1 MFEDF
6 NFRWLDSPEFKE
18 DSVREELIKP
28 LLHKLG
34 YRAGGDFQIIRSKS
48 LTHPFVLIGTVERK
62 IIITP
67 DYLMQ
72 VYEDLA
78 WILDAKHPN
87 QNITNGKNVEQAYSY
102 AIHPDVRVE
111 LYALCNGHELTVFH
125 INQIKPVIQV
135 DLIDITESWDAV
147 ENILSPQK
155 VLKYKLRP
163 KDKDFYPDYGLSL
176 FKLGYLNQEEMEWFF
191 YQVPLIAID
200 RVDSK
205 TFSTSM
211 DLKRNGTTFGVSLDF
226 NLEKLDSLISL
237 ATKDQERII
246 FDGLNRQPFKADS
259 FGQLTVNIGC
269 RLGLPT
275 QSKYQDI
282 VPMIV
287 TQFQKCV

>member
-6 NFRWLDSPEFKE
+6 NFRLLDSPEFKE
-18 DSVREELIKP
+18 DSVREELITP
-28 LLHKLG
+28 ILHKLG
-34 YRAGGDFQIIRSKS
+34 YRAGGDFQIIRSKA

-72 VYEDLA
+72 VYEDFA

-102 AIHPDVRVE
+102 AIHPDVRVK

-125 INQIKPVIQV
+125 INQIKPVIQI
-135 DLIDITESWDAV
+135 DLIDIRESWDAI

-163 KDKDFYPDYGLSL
+163 KDKDLYPDYGLYL
-176 FKLGYLNQEEMEWFF
+176 FKLGYSNQEQIEWVF
-191 YQVPLIAID
+191 YEVPIIKID
-200 RVDSK
+200 RVDYQ
-205 TFSTSM
+205 TFSIFASFSE
-211 DLKRNGTTFGVSLDF
+211 NGITFAASFDF
-226 NLEKLDSLISL
+226 NIEKLDSLINL
-237 ATKDQERII
+237 ANEDQGNII
-246 FDGLNRQPFKADS
+246 LDGLNRQPFQADS

-275 QSKYQDI
+275 QSKYEDI

-287 TQFQKCV
+287 TQFF

>member
-6 NFRWLDSPEFKE
+6 NFRLLDSPEFKE
-18 DSVREELIKP
+18 DSVREELIIP
-28 LLHKLG
+28 ILRKLG
-34 YRAGGDFQIIRSKS
+34 YRAGGDFQIIRSKA
-48 LTHPFVLIGTVERK
+48 LTHPFVLIGTIERK
-62 IIITP
+62 ITITP

-72 VYEDLA
+72 IHKDYA
-78 WILDAKHPN
+78 WILDAKRPN

-102 AIHPDVRVE
+102 AIHPEVRVK

-125 INQIKPVIQV
+125 INQIKPVKQV
-135 DLIDITESWDAV
+135 DLIDIEERWN
-147 ENILSPQK
+147 EIQNILAPQN

-163 KDKDFYPDYGLSL
+163 KEEDLYPDYGLHL
-176 FKLGYLNQEEMEWFF
+176 FKLGYSNQEEMEWFF

-200 RVDSK
+200 RVDYK

-211 DLKRNGTTFGVSLDF
+211 DLKINGTTFGVSLDF
-226 NLEKLDSLISL
+226 NLERLDSLISL
-237 ATKDQERII
+237 ATKEQEII
-246 FDGLNRQPFKADS
+246 ILDGLNRQPFRCDA

-269 RLGLPT
+269 RLGSPT